1 MLNQYRVKNKIKIII
16 ITIAIFCWQLPTG
29 IVAQVKT
36 NDSSLLSLKTNTEEL
51 KVRQRGGELQ
61 FSFPRLQFKSALKIV
76 NTNGWMMK
84 AIMVDEG
91 LETITVSTS
100 NLPKGIYQCVIEN
113 RTQKF
118 MKKLFVQ

>member
-1 MLNQYRVKNKIKIII
+1 MLNQYRVKNKIVILI
-16 ITIAIFCWQLPTG
+16 IAIFCWQLPTG

-100 NLPKGIYQCVIEN
+100 NLTKGIYQCVIEN

>member
-1 MLNQYRVKNKIKIII
+1 MKNKIKIII

-76 NTNGWMMK
+76 NANGWMMK

>member
-1 MLNQYRVKNKIKIII
+1 MKNKNKIIIF
-16 ITIAIFCWQLPTG
+16 TVAIFCWQLPTG

-36 NDSSLLSLKTNTEEL
+36 NDSSLLSIKTNTEEL
-51 KVRQRGGELQ
+51 KVRQRGSDLQ
-61 FSFPRLQFKSALKIV
+61 FLFPRLQFKSALKIV

-100 NLPKGIYQCVIEN
+100 SLPKGIYQCVIEN

-118 MKKLFVQ
+118 SKKIFVQ

>member
-16 ITIAIFCWQLPTG
+16 ITIAIFCWQMPTG

-36 NDSSLLSLKTNTEEL
+36 NDSYLLSLKTNTEEL